1 VAALDSTLTSCSAKS
16 MESDKFS
23 FSQEERKRIVD
34 KAQTELRA
42 RAAEEIAD
50 DAEEL
55 VGMKG
60 LEFSDDEGPDEDE
73 DEGSECEID
82 EGEKFA
88 FNVPVTASTVSLY
101 PPTAQMAS
109 RTESRTAPRAG
120 VLSMN
125 LFDAVTQEVNAL
137 PEAAEPEYIEVEM
150 TLDTGAT
157 VHAADREDL
166 PCHVIEE
173 SPGSKAGQ
181 QFQAAGG
188 KLIANEGQATVEM
201 LAPGADGE
209 LICAIQIAKVTRPL
223 LSVTKMTESGKINVL
238 CKKDEALVLD
248 ENGKVLARFARKGGL
263 YTAIMRV
270 KNPRFQ
276 PFLRPGR

>member
-1 VAALDSTLTSCSAKS
+1 
-16 MESDKFS
+16 
-23 FSQEERKRIVD
+23 
-34 KAQTELRA
+34 
-42 RAAEEIAD
+42 
-50 DAEEL
+50 
-55 VGMKG
+55 
-60 LEFSDDEGPDEDE
+60 
-73 DEGSECEID
+73 
-82 EGEKFA
+82 
-88 FNVPVTASTVSLY
+88 
-101 PPTAQMAS
+101 
-109 RTESRTAPRAG
+109 
-120 VLSMN
+120 MN

-137 PEAAEPEYIEVEM
+137 PEAAEPEYTEVEM